1 MTTYRCAA
9 AYVGGALSGAVDIVC
24 AAGVITAIEPVRD
37 GAGFDERLPG
47 LVLPG
52 FADAHSHVFHRGLR
66 GRTHGGNSGGRGIG
80 SFWTWRETMYSLADR
95 LDPDTF
101 RGLALAAYTEMVCAG
116 FTAVGEFHYLH
127 HARGGSAY
135 GQPNALGIAAA
146 EAAAAAGIGLTLLD
160 VAYLAGGF
168 GVPLNSVQQR
178 FTDGSAARWGERV
191 AGLGAVLPDGV
202 FAPIRIG
209 AAIHSVRAVPVDQL
223 PEVAAFARQN
233 ELVLHVHL
241 SEQRAENEAALA
253 ATGRTP
259 TQLLDTAGALGDRTA
274 AVHATH
280 LTSHDV
286 GLLGAARSS
295 VVVCPTTEADLAD
308 GLPPA
313 VQLRT
318 AGAVLTLGGD
328 QHVVTDPFAQARGL
342 EYGQRLASGA
352 RGTFPPEVLLD
363 AATAA
368 SHRAIGSAS
377 GTIAVGA
384 PADLVAVD
392 TASARTAGSVGLQLM
407 MSASAADVAV
417 VVVGGVVQ
425 ARGGEHV
432 RLGNPGPLLAK
443 AIEEAW
449 SG

>member
-1 MTTYRCAA
+1 LTTYRAAA
-9 AYVGGALSGAVDIVC
+9 AYVGGEVAGPVDIVC
-24 AAGVITAIEPVRD
+24 AAGVIAAIEPVRE
-37 GAGFDERLPG
+37 GAAFDELLPG

-66 GRTHGGNSGGRGIG
+66 GRTHGSKSGAGVVG

-95 LDPDTF
+95 LDPETF
-101 RGLALAAYTEMVCAG
+101 RQLALAAYTEMVCAG

-127 HARGGSAY
+127 HAKGGTAY
-135 GQPNALGIAAA
+135 GQPNAMGIAAA
-146 EAAAAAGIGLTLLD
+146 EAAAEAGMGLTLLD
-160 VAYLAGGF
+160 AAYLAGGF
-168 GVPLNSVQQR
+168 GVPLSPVQQR

-191 AGLGAVLPDGV
+191 AGLAEALPDGV
-202 FAPIRIG
+202 FAPIRVG

-223 PEVAAFARQN
+223 PDVAAFARQCG
-233 ELVLHVHL
+233 LMLHVHL

-259 TQLLDTAGALGDRTA
+259 TELLDAAGALDDRTA

-280 LTSHDV
+280 LTAHDI
-286 GLLGAARSS
+286 GLLGAARCSI
-295 VVVCPTTEADLAD
+295 VVCPSTEADLAD
-308 GLPPA
+308 GLPA
-313 VQLRT
+313 AARLRT

-352 RGTFPPEVLLD
+352 RGTFSPEVLLD

-377 GTIAVGA
+377 GTIDIGA
-384 PADLVAVD
+384 PADFVAID

-432 RLGNPGPLLAK
+432 RFGNPGPLLAK

-449 SG
+449 GR